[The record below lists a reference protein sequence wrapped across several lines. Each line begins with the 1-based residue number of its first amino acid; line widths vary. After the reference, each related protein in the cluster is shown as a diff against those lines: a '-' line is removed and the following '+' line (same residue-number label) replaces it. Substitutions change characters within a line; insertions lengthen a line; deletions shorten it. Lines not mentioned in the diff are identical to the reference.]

1 MPARRRRR
9 AQQWEWAE
17 QAKLAAR
24 LTKMLDPAC
33 VFWTAVDNQPW
44 SKVAGIMRK
53 RRGCRSGTPDLLILH
68 KGKLIGL
75 EMKSRVGRVSKVQK
89 QVRLEMLR
97 AGGMW
102 WLCRTARAALVAL
115 HRSGVG
121 LRTRAGRRW
130 KPPVLL
136 KPWEQPVADLEQ
148 PMVWHAAVLR
158 SGARTGRGSKRVSA
172 PVTPRLRRSK
182 TMKRRNVGYIHSSKW
197 GRHHEPVGT
206 PVRVISAGVGSC
218 GTGIPRWA
226 KQSCG

>member
-1 MPARRRRR
+1 MPLSEATSIPAQRRRR

-17 QAKLAAR
+17 QTKLAAR
-24 LTKMLDPAC
+24 LAKMLDPAC

-75 EMKSRVGRVSKVQK
+75 EMKSRVGMVSSAQK
-89 QVRLEMLR
+89 EVRLEMLR

-102 WLCRTARAALVAL
+102 WMARTARAALVAL

-130 KPPVLL
+130 KPPVVL
-136 KPWEQPVADLEQ
+136 KAWEQPVADPEQ
-148 PMVWHAAVLR
+148 PMVWHPAVLR
-158 SGARTGRGSKRVSA
+158 QRRADRARQQACQRARDAGQRAGAARYEGA
-172 PVTPRLRRSK
+172 Q
-182 TMKRRNVGYIHSSKW
+182 
-197 GRHHEPVGT
+197 T
-206 PVRVISAGVGSC
+206 PVSPLPAAARDTAS
-218 GTGIPRWA
+218 
-226 KQSCG
+226 

>member
-1 MPARRRRR
+1 MPPPEATSIPAQRRRQAR
-9 AQQWEWAE
+9 QWEWAE

-24 LTKMLDPAC
+24 LRKMLDPAR

-75 EMKSRVGRVSKVQK
+75 EMKSRIGRVSRAQK
-89 QVRLEMLR
+89 EVRLEMLR

-102 WLCRTARAALVAL
+102 WMARTARAALVAL

-130 KPPVLL
+130 NPPVL
-136 KPWEQPVADLEQ
+136 KPHEQPVADPEQ
-148 PMVWHAAVLR
+148 PMVWHPAVLR
-158 SGARTGRGSKRVSA
+158 QRRADRARQQARQRQRARIAAARSREADGAAAVQVTAQPHPARRPRTKD
-172 PVTPRLRRSK
+172 
-182 TMKRRNVGYIHSSKW
+182 
-197 GRHHEPVGT
+197 
-206 PVRVISAGVGSC
+206 
-218 GTGIPRWA
+218 
-226 KQSCG
+226 